1 MHVVGDVDGKL
12 GPMTQDQARIWLEA
26 KDSRKYNEILKNKLK
41 SSVSDLY
48 SASGSTASGGGNTRY
63 TFQGAPL
70 YHESN
75 GAGATGGVSIFY
87 VKREADV
94 AKVVGLGYHVGAQ
107 TYKLTWV
114 HHDWSAMRNE
124 NTICLD

>member
-1 MHVVGDVDGKL
+1 MHIVGDTGGSMSPL
-12 GPMTQDQARIWLEA
+12 TQTQAVAWLEQ

-48 SASGSTASGGGNTRY
+48 SASGSTATGGGNTRY
-63 TFQGAPL
+63 TFQGASL

-87 VKREADV
+87 VKRPGDV
-94 AKVVGLGYHVGAQ
+94 AKVVGIGYHVGAQ
-107 TYKLTWV
+107 TYRLTWT

-124 NTICLD
+124 HTLTLD